1 MGFSWSLA
9 FRQIKRS
16 EKMAQNKKLIS
27 IIIIILYLILLFPYI
42 IASNAGES
50 GIVIENKAMDAD
62 SLPNDVQD
70 LLVYKK
76 DTYNV
81 ILIEDPATDV
91 SKLEGKRAKERKVI
105 LSKETPENG
114 SFVRIDDITTDIYV
128 TSYGIIDKP
137 FEKLIIGNT
146 KKAGF
151 GSVIEII
158 NNDME
163 QLNAYVSS
171 DVFSLSEIVGI
182 SKIDFLAGGL
192 LVVIALTFL
201 FHGTV
206 RLWNIPAVATLYSF
220 QFFLAVI
227 VRFLN
232 KVDID
237 TTILLFGLLFIP
249 LLPITFWM
257 KKYEKTDDGKQKIHR
272 LYLKNIEVFSKIK
285 HKFGI

>member
-114 SFVRIDDITTDIYV
+114 IPSERRSRRRTPFLRTTSPSGSRFSASACWTTPGKRT
-128 TSYGIIDKP
+128 TS
-137 FEKLIIGNT
+137 E
-146 KKAGF
+146 
-151 GSVIEII
+151 
-158 NNDME
+158 
-163 QLNAYVSS
+163 
-171 DVFSLSEIVGI
+171 
-182 SKIDFLAGGL
+182 
-192 LVVIALTFL
+192 
-201 FHGTV
+201 
-206 RLWNIPAVATLYSF
+206 
-220 QFFLAVI
+220 
-227 VRFLN
+227 
-232 KVDID
+232 
-237 TTILLFGLLFIP
+237 
-249 LLPITFWM
+249 
-257 KKYEKTDDGKQKIHR
+257 
-272 LYLKNIEVFSKIK
+272 
-285 HKFGI
+285 

>member
-1 MGFSWSLA
+1 M
-9 FRQIKRS
+9 
-16 EKMAQNKKLIS
+16 
-27 IIIIILYLILLFPYI
+27 LFPYI

-50 GIVIENKAMDAD
+50 GIVIENKVMDAN

-76 DTYNV
+76 DIYNV
-81 ILIEDPATDV
+81 ILIEDPVTNV
-91 SKLEGKRAKERKVI
+91 NKLEGKSAKERKVI
-105 LSKETPENG
+105 LSKETQENG

-128 TSYGIIDKP
+128 TSYGIIDQP

-146 KKAGF
+146 KNAVF
-151 GSVIEII
+151 GNVIEII

-163 QLNAYVSS
+163 QLNAYLSS

-192 LVVIALTFL
+192 LVVIVLTFV
-201 FHGTV
+201 FNRMV

-227 VRFLN
+227 VGFLN
-232 KVDID
+232 KLDRKV
-237 TTILLFGLLFIP
+237 TIQISRHR
-249 LLPITFWM
+249 
-257 KKYEKTDDGKQKIHR
+257 GKEPYQQVT
-272 LYLKNIEVFSKIK
+272 LAP
-285 HKFGI
+285 